1 MMVISLEPFHVHLYP
16 TKKSLKNRTS
26 IMLPSATMV
35 AKVMPYVSVANFIKG
50 ATTAES

>member
-1 MMVISLEPFHVHLYP
+1 
-16 TKKSLKNRTS
+16 
-26 IMLPSATMV
+26 MLPSATMV